1 MGNRADMRVDPTTST
16 PKQKLAKSEKL
27 NQEKKQNG
35 GAREGAGRNPFEPT
49 DKDRE
54 MVEKLANWG
63 VAEHHISPLIGDG
76 ISVMTLRKYFMTELE
91 RGRAK
96 ASAGIG
102 QTLFQK
108 AMAGDVASLIWWTKT
123 QMRWT
128 EAPRQIEVSGNIS
141 ITDALAQAQSRL
153 IEAEIVE
160 MDTPLLGVTDAV
172 TVDVTPVTV
181 EYVGGNNGGNIT
193 DRGEENAM
201 KSRG

>member
-1 MGNRADMRVDPTTST
+1 M
-16 PKQKLAKSEKL
+16 AKSEISV
-27 NQEKKQNG
+27 QEKKKNG
-35 GAREGAGRNPFEPT
+35 GARPGAGRTPFEPN

-63 VAEHHISPLIGDG
+63 VAEHHIAPLIGDG
-76 ISVMTLRKYFMTELE
+76 INTTTLRKYFMTELE

-128 EAPRQIEVSGNIS
+128 EAPRQIELSGNIS
-141 ITDALAQAQSRL
+141 ITDALAQAQARL
-153 IEAEIVE
+153 IEAEIIE
-160 MDTPLLGVTDAV
+160 MDTPLLTVTEPV
-172 TVDVTPVTV
+172 TVEVTPVTV
-181 EYVGGNNGGNIT
+181 DHIGGNIGGNIS
-193 DRGEENAM
+193 DRGGENAM
-201 KSRG
+201 KSTG

>member
-1 MGNRADMRVDPTTST
+1 MT
-16 PKQKLAKSEKL
+16 EKGKP
-27 NQEKKQNG
+27 NQEKNKRG
-35 GAREGAGRNPFEPT
+35 GPQPGSGRPEFEPSE
-49 DKDRE
+49 KDRE

-63 VAEHHISPLIGDG
+63 VAEHHIAPLVGDG
-76 ISVMTLRKYFMTELE
+76 IHITTLRKHFMTELE

-128 EAPRQIEVSGNIS
+128 EAPRQIELSGNIS
-141 ITDALAQAQSRL
+141 ITDALAQAQARL

-172 TVDVTPVTV
+172 TAVTDVVTPVTV

-193 DRGEENAM
+193 DRSEENAM

>member
-1 MGNRADMRVDPTTST
+1 M
-16 PKQKLAKSEKL
+16 EKIEKRI
-27 NQEKKQNG
+27 QEKKLRG
-35 GAREGAGRNPFEPT
+35 GPREGSGRPEFEPSE
-49 DKDRE
+49 KDRE

-63 VAEHHISPLIGDG
+63 VAEHHIAPLVGDG
-76 ISVMTLRKYFMTELE
+76 IHLNTLRKHFMTELE

-141 ITDALAQAQSRL
+141 ITDALAQAQARL
-153 IEAEIVE
+153 LEAEIVE

-181 EYVGGNNGGNIT
+181 ECVGGNNGGNIA

-201 KSRG
+201 KSTG

>member
-1 MGNRADMRVDPTTST
+1 MEVESQQQQNRH
-16 PKQKLAKSEKL
+16 
-27 NQEKKQNG
+27 G
-35 GAREGAGRNPFEPT
+35 GARENAGRPRFEPT
-49 DKDRE
+49 DEERKQ
-54 MVEKLANWG
+54 VEAMAGYG
-63 VAEHHISPLIGDG
+63 VAEAHIASLIRGG
-76 ISVMTLRKYFMTELE
+76 IGVSTLRERFKENLE
-91 RGRAK
+91 QGRAK
-96 ASAGIG
+96 AHAGIG
-102 QTLFQK
+102 KTLFQK

-141 ITDALAQAQSRL
+141 ITDALAQAQARL

-160 MDTPLLGVTDAV
+160 MDAPLLGVTDAV

-181 EYVGGNNGGNIT
+181 EYVGGNNGGNVT

>member
-1 MGNRADMRVDPTTST
+1 MT
-16 PKQKLAKSEKL
+16 EKGKPI
-27 NQEKKQNG
+27 QEKKKRG
-35 GAREGAGRNPFEPT
+35 GPQPGSGRPEFVPS

-63 VAEHHISPLIGDG
+63 VAEHHIAPLIGDG
-76 ISVMTLRKYFMTELE
+76 IHLHTLRKHFMTELE

-102 QTLFQK
+102 QTLYQK

-141 ITDALAQAQSRL
+141 ITDALAQAQARL
-153 IEAEIVE
+153 IDAEIVE
-160 MDTPLLGVTDAV
+160 MDTPLLTVTDPVTLVTDAV
-172 TVDVTPVTV
+172 TVDRV
-181 EYVGGNNGGNIT
+181 EAKGQ
-193 DRGEENAM
+193 
-201 KSRG
+201 

>member
-1 MGNRADMRVDPTTST
+1 MTERG
-16 PKQKLAKSEKL
+16 KQ
-27 NQEKKQNG
+27 NQEKKKRG
-35 GAREGAGRNPFEPT
+35 GPQPGSGRPEFEPSE
-49 DKDRE
+49 KDRE

-63 VAEHHISPLIGDG
+63 VAEHHIAPLVGEG
-76 ISVMTLRKYFMTELE
+76 IHLHTLRKHFMTELE

-141 ITDALAQAQSRL
+141 ITDALAQAQARL
-153 IEAEIVE
+153 IEAEIIE
-160 MDTPLLGVTDAV
+160 MDAPLLGVTDPVTAV
-172 TVDVTPVTV
+172 TDVVTPVTV
-181 EYVGGNNGGNIT
+181 EYVGGNNGGNVA
-193 DRGEENAM
+193 DGEAQNAM
-201 KSRG
+201 KSTG